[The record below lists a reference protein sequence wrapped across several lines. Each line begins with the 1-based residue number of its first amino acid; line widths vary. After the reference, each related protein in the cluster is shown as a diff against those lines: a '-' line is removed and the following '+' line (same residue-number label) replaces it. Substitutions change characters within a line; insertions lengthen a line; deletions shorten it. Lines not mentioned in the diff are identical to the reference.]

1 MKLEKRIRELEARLL
16 ANQVTLYFADGS
28 ARQIRGD
35 GNYLLD
41 LLISA
46 CRRDQ
51 LSCGHAADLDL
62 IRECVGSKEANG
74 GHMVELIRCFMLEP
88 IGEPSSDTRPEG

>member
-1 MKLEKRIRELEARLL
+1 MKLERRIRDLETRLL
-16 ANQVTLYFADGS
+16 DNQVTLYFADGS

-62 IRECVGSKEANG
+62 IRGCVGSKEANG
-74 GHMVELIRCFMLEP
+74 GHMIEMIRCALLGP
-88 IGEPSSDTRPEG
+88 VGEPSSDTRPES